1 MGSSGAGKTTLLDVL
16 SGRKN
21 TGEITGGMFVN
32 GQSKNPHTF
41 KQIMGYVEQFDTLL
55 PRDTAR
61 EAVEFSA
68 ALRLPSDTTAE
79 VRSAWVTS
87 VLSML
92 ELLPLEN
99 TMIGNVEIGGMSFEQ
114 KKRVSIAVELAANP
128 AILFLDEPT
137 TGLDSRAAQVI
148 MRCIKRVAASGRT
161 IVCTIHQPSA
171 VIFEAFD
178 SLLLLRRGGQTVFFG
193 ELGEQSAHLV
203 SYFEAIPDVA
213 AKPKGHNPA
222 TWMLEVIGAGTG
234 GNTAGSVV
242 DFHEYYKQSSACV
255 INTAKVDVLCAETID
270 ENDLENGQNNIV
282 VKNSE
287 CGFLPVY
294 CGAPGNT
301 GGDTSV
307 GFQYTTS
314 YTTQFRYLMTRFLL
328 SYWRSPKYNF
338 ARMVV
343 SIVIALIFSST
354 YANQQYSTDVDVIS
368 RVAVIY
374 ITVLFMGIVGLKSV
388 QTVVL
393 EERPAI
399 YREMYSK
406 MYDTKVYT
414 IACTLVE
421 VRYYNI

>member
-41 KQIMGYVEQFDTLL
+41 KQNMGYVEQFDTLL

-79 VRSAWVTS
+79 MRSAWVTS

-148 MRCIKRVAASGRT
+148 VRCIKRVAASGRT

-255 INTAKVDVLCAETID
+255 INTAKVNTLCIDTIELD
-270 ENDLENGQNNIV
+270 DLEDGAILPVND
-282 VKNSE
+282 SF

-294 CGAPGNT
+294 RGTTGASTVGTAPGW
-301 GGDTSV
+301 
-307 GFQYTTS
+307 QYTAS
-314 YTTQFRYLMTRFLL
+314 YSTQFRYLMTRFML

-338 ARMVV
+338 SRMIV
-343 SIVIALIFSST
+343 SIVIALVFSST

-374 ITVLFMGIVGLKSV
+374 ITVLFMGVVNLKAV
-388 QTVVL
+388 QPVVL

-421 VRYYNI
+421 VHYYNG